1 MRAAGRPHPT
11 YFQLGA
17 SLYLPCTHHNLP
29 HLLQAGTS
37 AARSMVFCLEDA
49 VREDQVDLALRR
61 LASALAVLDPR
72 AGPLLRFVR
81 PRNPDMLAELLRWRH
96 IHKLDGFVLPKADR
110 ASLRRYRRALADAPR
125 RFALMPT
132 LETPDVLD
140 HAALPALREEIG
152 ALGDEVIAIRI
163 GGNDLLALI
172 GLRRM
177 PGVSIYETPL
187 RACLDQLVLA
197 FRPHGYELCAP
208 VFDCIEDPRTLLREV
223 LQDLSYGFFA
233 KTAIHPTQVAPI
245 EGAYSAFAAA
255 NLTHARATLDDQV
268 AAVSRLD
275 GRMLEPACH
284 GNWARRTL
292 KLAAAL
298 DRGGD

>member
-1 MRAAGRPHPT
+1 MKPPT
-11 YFQLGA
+11 YFDLGA
-17 SLYLPCTHHNLP
+17 SLYLPCSHHNLARI
-29 HLLQAGTS
+29 LAAGTS
-37 AARSMVFCLEDA
+37 GARSMVFCLEDA
-49 VREDQVDLALRR
+49 VREDQVALALRR
-61 LASALAVLDPR
+61 LASALSRLEPR
-72 AGPLLRFVR
+72 DGRLLRFVR
-81 PRNPDMLAELLRWRH
+81 PRSPDMLADLLRWPQ
-96 IHKLDGFVLPKADR
+96 IDKLDGFVLPKADR
-110 ASLRRYRRALADAPR
+110 ASLPCYRRALAEAGR

-140 HAALPALREEIG
+140 YTALPALREEIQ
-152 ALGDEVIAIRI
+152 ALGDGVIAVRI
-163 GGNDLLALI
+163 GGNDLLGLI

-177 PGVSIYETPL
+177 PGVSIYDTPV
-187 RACLDQLVLA
+187 RACLDQLILA
-197 FRPHGYELCAP
+197 FRPYGYELCAP

-255 NLTHARATLDDQV
+255 NLAHARATLDHKV

-275 GRMLEPACH
+275 GRMVEPACH

-298 DRGGD
+298 GQGDA